1 MKKLLIG
8 FIFIFILCGAVDGAT
23 KIGLD
28 RLNWSQSIDGIKF
41 SGISPSS
48 TAGTLYSD
56 SGTLTF
62 GDNPVDNIGLDTVI
76 IRQNGTNIIAKSS
89 DGYIVATGTVGTNDL
104 EVLNDSRDYCHTNYP
119 GGATIAILNGSYT
132 ISTFEFLY
140 SNLTLYLKKGVVIEG
155 NTTLSSYPVRE
166 HGFPSYTDNY
176 VNRSMFW
183 AQDVSNIAI
192 VGEGELDGN
201 GEHTNFNNTQLL
213 VRPFII
219 RFCNVTNFRVGGTSE
234 NLKLYNAAMWT
245 QHYLNCSNGVL
256 SKQTIDTNKYGT
268 SVTYRN
274 ANLDGLNI
282 DCSNN
287 VMVSEIDAKTGDDA
301 ICLKASGP
309 KNCSNI
315 TISDCTLSSVKAALK
330 FGTETNGGFQ
340 NIIVSDI
347 NIYDS
352 TCGFG
357 LATVDGGNTYNI
369 QIHNIN
375 MYEVNTPFYV
385 RLGIR
390 NRSYGHGST
399 VTTNST
405 IKNVVIRDIS
415 VSGPRSKDY
424 TSYIS
429 GYDASTT
436 GRIHGLSLSNFKLI
450 DHPGGGT
457 ATDAIIIPSEL
468 ADSDPNN
475 YMFGTLPAHALY
487 VRHVADA
494 SFQDLV
500 VNQALS
506 NEDRPGVVFDD
517 LSTSSINHINTQKG
531 SGSIGRVFLNNN
543 SRNSISS
550 VSGSSGYMFRIT
562 GGVTNDLL
570 LLGNDCAGSCTLT
583 SYGEEVTQAEV
594 RSAHNPD

>member
-1 MKKLLIG
+1 MRFSIFLLVALAL
-8 FIFIFILCGAVDGAT
+8 FLAGAEAKYSPGLEIASGA
-23 KIGLD
+23 
-28 RLNWSQSIDGIKF
+28 GIKF
-41 SGISPSS
+41 SGTAPAS
-48 TAGTLYSD
+48 TAGVLYSD
-56 SGTLTF
+56 SGTLMF

-76 IRQNGTNIIAKSS
+76 IRQNGTNIISKSS
-89 DGYIVATGTVGTNDL
+89 DGHIVSTGTIGTDDL
-104 EVLNDSRDYCHTNYP
+104 EVLNDSRDYCHANYP
-119 GGATIAILNGSYT
+119 NGATIAILNGSYT

-140 SNLTLYLKKGVVIEG
+140 SNLTLYLKKGVVVEG
-155 NTTLSSYPVRE
+155 DTTLSSYPVRE
-166 HGFPSYTDNY
+166 YGFPSYTDNY

-213 VRPFII
+213 VRPFIV

-234 NLKLYNAAMWT
+234 SLKIYNAAMWT
-245 QHYLNCSNGVL
+245 QHYLNCSNGIL

-274 ANLDGLNI
+274 ANLDGLDI
-282 DCSNN
+282 DCCNN
-287 VMVSEIDAKTGDDA
+287 VMVSEIDAKVGDDA

-309 KNCSNI
+309 RDCGNI
-315 TISDCTLSSVKAALK
+315 TISECTLSSAKAALK

-340 NIIVSDI
+340 NIVASDI

-352 TCGFG
+352 ICGFG
-357 LATVDGGNTYNI
+357 LTTVDGGNTYNI

-375 MYEVNTPFYV
+375 MYDVNTPFYV

-399 VTTNST
+399 VTTDSK
-405 IKNVVIRDIS
+405 IKNVVLRDIS

-429 GYDASTT
+429 GYAASTV
-436 GRIHGLSLSNFKLI
+436 GRINGLSLSNFQLI

-457 ATDAIIIPSEL
+457 ATDAIIIPPELTNSNPSE
-468 ADSDPNN
+468 S
-475 YMFGTLPAHALY
+475 MFGTLPAHALY
-487 VRHVADA
+487 VRHVVDS
-494 SFQDLV
+494 SFQNLV
-500 VNQALS
+500 INQVLS
-506 NEDRPGVVFDD
+506 NEDRPVAIFDD

-562 GGVTNDLL
+562 GSTTNDLL
-570 LLGNDCAGSCTLT
+570 LLGNDCAGTCTLS
-583 SYGEEVTQAEV
+583 SYGGEVTQAEV